1 MLTSRSEYGLMLQ
14 SDNADER
21 LTPLDREIG
30 QNGKASTKGC
40 SRSSCLV
47 TLEELLRWLH
57 VHPGIVDEYDM
68 GPPVVN
74 FRYCILMHCGC
85 VAFVEIAGLF
95 SFLPLQWRA
104 NQPGRGRGGKRFLT
118 TLTTRPFKRCRWR
131 LERDCKRL
139 DPIAPLGLPGQ
150 GQKTSSGENHSE
162 GSHDF
167 SILTWS
173 SWALVWVLTLTGFG

>member
-30 QNGKASTKGC
+30 QKKIRAERERLASIWVDPGSEIFQEMVLLTQQEMRRLFQIRRQNGKASTKGC

-74 FRYCILMHCGC
+74 FRAKL
-85 VAFVEIAGLF
+85 
-95 SFLPLQWRA
+95 
-104 NQPGRGRGGKRFLT
+104 
-118 TLTTRPFKRCRWR
+118 
-131 LERDCKRL
+131 
-139 DPIAPLGLPGQ
+139 
-150 GQKTSSGENHSE
+150 
-162 GSHDF
+162 
-167 SILTWS
+167 
-173 SWALVWVLTLTGFG
+173 